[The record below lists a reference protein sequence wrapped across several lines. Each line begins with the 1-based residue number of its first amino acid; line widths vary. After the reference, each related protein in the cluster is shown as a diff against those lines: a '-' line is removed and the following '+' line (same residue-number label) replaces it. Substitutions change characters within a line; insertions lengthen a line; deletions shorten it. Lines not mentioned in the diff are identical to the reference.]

1 MASRTAPKLDV
12 RTLKHPE
19 SLSRVLGELVEGD
32 AGQKRHR
39 LRILRLQNELRALVT
54 AEAWR
59 VYLRL
64 EDASAARLGEAT
76 ALVASWAFKQGRRR
90 R

>member
-1 MASRTAPKLDV
+1 MAARTAPKLDS
-12 RTLKHPE
+12 RTLTNPE
-19 SLSRVLGELVEGD
+19 SLSKALGELVEGD
-32 AGQKRHR
+32 LRQKRHR
-39 LRILRLQNELRALVT
+39 LRILRLQKQLQACVS

-64 EDASAARLGEAT
+64 EDASATRLGET
-76 ALVASWAFKQGRRR
+76 TDLVASWAFKQGRRR

>member
-1 MASRTAPKLDV
+1 MATRTAPKLDA
-12 RTLKHPE
+12 RILNDPE
-19 SLSRVLGELVEGD
+19 SLSRALGKIVEGD
-32 AGQKRHR
+32 LRQRRHR
-39 LRILRLQNELRALVT
+39 LHILRLQKQLRGLVSVKV
-54 AEAWR
+54 WR

-76 ALVASWAFKQGRRR
+76 ELVAKWAFKQGRRR